1 MNKRELNRATEKIIK
16 ESKQHRLF
24 SDCQSRMKKACLDY
38 LLTQGYYVKE
48 IEELISSEDAIFGPI
63 LPIIKEY
70 IKHIKFVSDGVRITD
85 SRLEKMLNCIYKI
98 EDKISEGKNNIN
110 NIKPQVDEINKT
122 TLIYF
127 FLFAAIITLPVLP
140 ISICLFFIFYLIY
153 RKRKQ
158 IKEEIKSKAIRIIGR
173 LPII

>member
-1 MNKRELNRATEKIIK
+1 MNKRELNRATEKIMR

-63 LPIIKEY
+63 LPIIREY
-70 IKHIKFVSDGVRITD
+70 INYVKFVSDGMRITD

-110 NIKPQVDEINKT
+110 NIKPQADEINKT
-122 TLIYF
+122 SLIYF
-127 FLFAAIITLPVLP
+127 FLIAAIVTLPVLP

-158 IKEEIKSKAIRIIGR
+158 IKEEIKSKAIKIIGQ

>member
-1 MNKRELNRATEKIIK
+1 
-16 ESKQHRLF
+16 
-24 SDCQSRMKKACLDY
+24 
-38 LLTQGYYVKE
+38 
-48 IEELISSEDAIFGPI
+48 
-63 LPIIKEY
+63 
-70 IKHIKFVSDGVRITD
+70 
-85 SRLEKMLNCIYKI
+85 MLNCIYKI
-98 EDKISEGKNNIN
+98 ENKISEGKNNIN

-140 ISICLFFIFYLIY
+140 ISICLLFVFYLIY

-158 IKEEIKSKAIRIIGR
+158 IKEEIKSKAIRIIGQ